1 MITDTADSSESRPLP
16 ANALA
21 NAVAGERRPIRLSAD
36 AENLYH
42 PDPSAEDRFEQF
54 RRLRRTATLGIT

>member
-1 MITDTADSSESRPLP
+1 MPPILRNLAPCQQARW
-16 ANALA
+16 A

-54 RRLRRTATLGIT
+54 RRLRRTATLEIT